1 MKIVLIGAG
10 SRSFGFQQIMD
21 VLLCPEFRGRRVTLA
36 LVDENAEALETMMRV
51 ARRARVAAETDVVV
65 EGHTDR
71 RSALP
76 GADYVIVS
84 VARRRMELW
93 EQDYRVPLAYGFKHV
108 LGENGGPGA
117 LFHTLR
123 SFELVIPICRDVEEL
138 CPEAH
143 VLNFTNPEA
152 RVLHAVKHLTRV
164 RAYGFCHGVFTALK
178 KLSEYTGRPGEALD
192 IVSAGMN
199 HFYCILRCRDR
210 STGEDLLPLV
220 VAKAA
225 ADDSGKVGPLFRKFA
240 EIFGIFTFPSDDH
253 TGEYVSFGSEFHG
266 ALWKYGR
273 ECKPVRAV
281 EKPSADLVAEYAD
294 GRRPANDPL
303 LLKRGG
309 ELTVP
314 IICDIEFDR
323 GTERSAVN
331 VLNRE
336 GYIAN
341 LPRDVVVEVP
351 VRADA
356 RGIHP
361 VAVGEIP
368 ETFAAMMRPHFTIH
382 GLLTEAYRT
391 RSRRLLLQALLL
403 DPNVDSILRAEKM
416 LDEMLKLQADFLPAF
431 E

>member
-1 MKIVLIGAG
+1 MGTKRYLFTSESVTEGHPDKLADQISDAVLDAH
-10 SRSFGFQQIMD
+10 
-21 VLLCPEFRGRRVTLA
+21 LA
-36 LVDENAEALETMMRV
+36 LDPL
-51 ARRARVAAETDVVV
+51 ARVAAETDIAV
-65 EGHTDR
+65 EGHIQR
-71 RSALP
+71 RDALP
-76 GADYVIVS
+76 GADYVIIS

-117 LFHTLR
+117 IFHALR
-123 SFELVIPICRDVEEL
+123 SFELVLPICRDVEAL
-138 CPEAH
+138 CPKAY

-152 RVLHAVKHLTRV
+152 RVLHAIKHLTAV
-164 RAYGFCHGVFTALK
+164 NAYGFCHGVFPALK
-178 KLSEYTGRPGEALD
+178 KLAEYTGRPQESLD

-210 STGEDLLPLV
+210 ATGENLLPLA
-220 VAKAA
+220 VARAA
-225 ADDSGKVGPLFRKFA
+225 ADASGKVGPLFRKFA

-253 TGEYVSFGSEFHG
+253 TGEYLSFGSEFHG

-273 ECKPVRAV
+273 ECKPVRSV
-281 EKPSADLVAEYAD
+281 ETPTPDLVVEYAE

-303 LLKRGG
+303 LLKRSE
-309 ELTVP
+309 ELTTP
-314 IICDIEFDR
+314 IICDIELDR
-323 GTERSAVN
+323 NAERPAVN
-331 VLNRE
+331 ALNRE

-341 LPRDVVVEVP
+341 LPRDIVVEVP

-356 RGIHP
+356 GGIHP
-361 VAVGEIP
+361 IAVGEVP
-368 ETFAAMMRPHFTIH
+368 ETFAAFMRPHFTIH

-391 RSRRLLLQALLL
+391 RSRKGLLQALLL
-403 DPNVDSILRAEKM
+403 DPNVDSIVRAEKM

>member
-10 SRSFGFQQIMD
+10 SRSFGFKQVMD
-21 VLLCPEFRGRRVTLA
+21 VLLCPELRGRRVTFA

-51 ARRARVAAETDVVV
+51 ARRARVAAETDIVV
-65 EGHTDR
+65 EGHVDR
-71 RSALP
+71 RNALP

-93 EQDYRVPLAYGFKHV
+93 EQDYRVPLAHGFKHV

-117 LFHTLR
+117 LFHALR
-123 SFELVIPICRDVEEL
+123 SFELVVPVCRDVEAL
-138 CPEAH
+138 CPGAY

-164 RAYGFCHGVFTALK
+164 KAYGFCHGVFPALK
-178 KLSEYTGRPGEALD
+178 KLAEYTGRPQEALD

-210 STGEDLLPLV
+210 ATGEDLLPGA

-225 ADDSGKVGPLFRKFA
+225 ADASGKVGPLFRKFA
-240 EIFGIFTFPSDDH
+240 EVFGLFTFPSDDH

-273 ECKPVRAV
+273 ECKAVRRA
-281 EKPSADLVAEYAD
+281 ETPPPDLVAEYAG

-303 LLKRGG
+303 LLKRSE

-314 IICDIEFDR
+314 IICDIELDR
-323 GTERSAVN
+323 GAERPAVN

-361 VAVGEIP
+361 VAVGEVP
-368 ETFAAMMRPHFTIH
+368 ETFAAFMRPHFTIH

-391 RSRRLLLQALLL
+391 RSRKLLLQALLL

-416 LDEMLKLQADFLPAF
+416 LDEMLKLQADYLPFF